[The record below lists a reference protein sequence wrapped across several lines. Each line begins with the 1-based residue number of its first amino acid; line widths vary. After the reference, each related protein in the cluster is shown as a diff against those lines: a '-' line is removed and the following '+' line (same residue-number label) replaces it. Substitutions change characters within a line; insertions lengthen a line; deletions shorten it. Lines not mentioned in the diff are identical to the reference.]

1 MYLVLNL
8 GLKSIRAIVFGDKGR
23 LIVNCSRPLAT
34 ILNGDAVEQDGNEWW
49 FKGLDVI
56 NEALENDNV
65 RNQIKYITVTAS
77 SCCVVPVNK
86 LGEPLS
92 NIIMVSDKRASQ
104 ECIDISK
111 LESYKNIRKGRSDFE
126 VKSSLMLPKILWLK
140 NNKEKIF
147 NEAEYFLS
155 PNDYF
160 GFKFTG
166 HTSVDTLNA
175 EKCFFN
181 STTNSY
187 PIELLNDLEI
197 PVGKLPKVVQVGD
210 VLSQVTSEFKKSIN
224 IDESQS
230 IQYIVTTY
238 DAICAFYGSGASKNG
253 DTCDVSG
260 TVTSLRTLAKGK
272 VDISSTAI
280 FSQYQPE
287 FDISIIGGSNNLG
300 GGLIEWAKQAFYSE
314 HENPYELMESEAKKV
329 SSGADGV
336 LFLPYLMGERAPLW
350 NDEARGV
357 FFGLSRNHKR
367 EHMIRAIFESAG
379 FTLRNILEEIEK
391 TGQEVKAIRFSG
403 GLSRIHLIAQIKAD
417 ILGKEIHIVDEYE
430 TTALGAYLLMGIS
443 TGLFKNME
451 DASAMV
457 RIREIIFP
465 NLENHEMYTKAYK
478 LFNNIYINLLSCY
491 SDHSKLHKENVY
503 SKSQKIE
510 NM

>member
-23 LIVNCSRPLAT
+23 IIVNCSTPLST
-34 ILNGDAVEQDGNEWW
+34 ILNGDTVEQDGHEWW
-49 FKGLDVI
+49 SKGIDVI
-56 NEALENDNV
+56 NQALENENV
-65 RNQIKYITVTAS
+65 RSEIQYITVTAS

-86 LGEPLS
+86 HGKPLS

-111 LESYKNIRKGRSDFE
+111 LEQYKNIRKDRSDFE

-140 NNKEKIF
+140 NNKESVF
-147 NEAEYFLS
+147 NEAKYFLS
-155 PNDYF
+155 PNEYF
-160 GFKFTG
+160 GFRFTG
-166 HTSVDTLNA
+166 QTAVDTLNA
-175 EKCFFN
+175 EKCFYD

-187 PIELLNDLEI
+187 PTKLLKELGIPLE
-197 PVGKLPKVVQVGD
+197 KLPKVVKVGRL
-210 VLSQVTSEFKKSIN
+210 LSQVTAEFKKLIH
-224 IDESQS
+224 IKESQS
-230 IQYIVTTY
+230 LEYIVSTY
-238 DAICAFYGSGASKNG
+238 DAICAFYGSGASEAG

-260 TVTSLRTLAKGK
+260 TVTSLRTLSKGK
-272 VDISSTAI
+272 VEISSTAI

-314 HENPYELMESEAKKV
+314 HESPYELMESEAKKV
-329 SSGADGV
+329 SNGADGV

-367 EHMIRAIFESAG
+367 EHMIRAVFESAG

-391 TGQEVKAIRFSG
+391 TGQDVKAIRFSG

-417 ILGKEIHIVDEYE
+417 ILGKEVHIVDEYE

-443 TGLFKNME
+443 TGLFKDLK
-451 DASAMV
+451 DASSIV

-465 NLENHEMYTKAYK
+465 NPDSHEKYSKGYK
-478 LFNNIYINLLSCY
+478 LFNNVYTNLLSCY
-491 SDHSKLHKENVY
+491 SEHNKLHEEDVY
-503 SKSQKIE
+503 SKSEKIE